1 MAKTK
6 RKNKNKKNREES
18 KPYSNNPQSNNN
30 SSKVSSDLPK
40 QITNSNNEKINISIS
55 TQTDDKKNISIAT
68 QTDDIISIT
77 KDTINNNDNNNYSNI
92 NTDIFLVP
100 KAPKLPKTFKE
111 KESTRRLIVV
121 LDKACLET
129 CKVTNSNRSSHYQ
142 LLNCDD
148 QKSIKK
154 LGSDPTT
161 YRPDITHQCLMALL
175 DSPLNKAGL
184 MQIYIH
190 TTKNVLIEVNPHVRI
205 PRTFKRFSGL
215 MVQLLHKLSIHSVD
229 GNEKLLRVIK
239 NPITNYLPTS
249 CVKLALSYDAQPV
262 RLSRYLPTIP
272 PDQSICIA
280 IGAMA
285 HGTDNFAD
293 DWVDEK
299 IGISQYPL
307 SAAVACSKFCCELE
321 SFWGIW

>member
-1 MAKTK
+1 MHIFDDVIDDQV
-6 RKNKNKKNREES
+6 EES

-111 KESTRRLIVV
+111 KESTR
-121 LDKACLET
+121 
-129 CKVTNSNRSSHYQ
+129 
-142 LLNCDD
+142 
-148 QKSIKK
+148 
-154 LGSDPTT
+154 SDPTT

-184 MQIYIH
+184 MQVYIH

>member
-1 MAKTK
+1 
-6 RKNKNKKNREES
+6 
-18 KPYSNNPQSNNN
+18 
-30 SSKVSSDLPK
+30 
-40 QITNSNNEKINISIS
+40 
-55 TQTDDKKNISIAT
+55 
-68 QTDDIISIT
+68 
-77 KDTINNNDNNNYSNI
+77 
-92 NTDIFLVP
+92 
-100 KAPKLPKTFKE
+100 
-111 KESTRRLIVV
+111 
-121 LDKACLET
+121 
-129 CKVTNSNRSSHYQ
+129 
-142 LLNCDD
+142 
-148 QKSIKK
+148 
-154 LGSDPTT
+154 
-161 YRPDITHQCLMALL
+161 
-175 DSPLNKAGL
+175 

-229 GNEKLLRVIK
+229 GNEKLLRVIR
-239 NPITNYLPTS
+239 NPVTEYFPTR

-262 RLSRYLPTIP
+262 RLSQYLPTLP
-272 PDQSICIA
+272 PDHSICIA

-285 HGTDNFAD
+285 HGTDDFAD